1 MNQHGNAAPHTPLHR
16 RQVVT
21 GFAAIGGAALW
32 AATGGSGSAMATPT
46 AGRAVT
52 TASSAARWR
61 GTHSAN
67 GWPVVERAPEH
78 GIEGA
83 GGTRVSCLGGD
94 VATVLLH
101 LVRRYH
107 YEVRAIG
114 PRDVAGHTGE
124 RMIGPPYE
132 SNHLSGTAVTLFPA
146 LYPAGA
152 KGNVFPQDLAT
163 LRDILAELDGV
174 VAWGGDQKH
183 AKESHFQID
192 VGPGDKR
199 LAAVAARVGAWDRR
213 PGVGAGVVPDVF
225 ATRRRTRAR
234 DVRDRQNQQARQNQR
249 SR

>member
-1 MNQHGNAAPHTPLHR
+1 MNQHGNAVPHTPLHR
-16 RQVVT
+16 RQVVA

-32 AATGGSGSAMATPT
+32 SATGGTGSAVAAPT

-52 TASSAARWR
+52 TAPSAARWSSA
-61 GTHSAN
+61 HSAN

-78 GIEGA
+78 RVEGA

-114 PRDVAGHTGE
+114 PRDITGHTTD
-124 RMIGPPYE
+124 RVIGPPYE
-132 SNHLSGTAVTLFPA
+132 SNHLSATAITLFPD

-174 VAWGGDQKH
+174 VAWGGDRKH

-192 VGPGDKR
+192 VAPGDQN
-199 LAAVAARVGAWDRR
+199 LAEVAARVGAWDRR
-213 PGVGAGVVPDVF
+213 PGAGAGVVPDVF
-225 ATRRRTRAR
+225 ATGRRTRAR
-234 DVRDRQNQQARQNQR
+234 DVRDHQNQQARPNRR

>member
-1 MNQHGNAAPHTPLHR
+1 MNQHGNAAPHTSLHR
-16 RQVVT
+16 RQVVA

-32 AATGGSGSAMATPT
+32 AATGGTGSAMAAPT

-52 TASSAARWR
+52 TASSAARWS

-67 GWPVVERAPEH
+67 GWPVVERAPKH
-78 GIEGA
+78 RVEGA

-94 VATVLLH
+94 IATVLLH

-114 PRDVAGHTGE
+114 PRDVTGHTTD
-124 RMIGPPYE
+124 RAIGPPYE
-132 SNHLSGTAVTLFPA
+132 SNHLSGTAVAVFPT
-146 LYPAGA
+146 LYPVEA

-163 LRDILAELDGV
+163 IRDILAELDGV
-174 VAWGGDQKH
+174 VAWGGDQER

-192 VGPGDKR
+192 VAPGDKK
-199 LAAVAARVGAWDRR
+199 LAEVAARVRTWVPCSGA
-213 PGVGAGVVPDVF
+213 GAGVVPDVF
-225 ATRRRTRAR
+225 ATGRRTRAR
-234 DVRDRQNQQARQNQR
+234 EVRDRQNQQARQNRR

>member
-1 MNQHGNAAPHTPLHR
+1 MNQHRNDEPPASLHR
-16 RQVVT
+16 RRVVA
-21 GFAAIGGAALW
+21 GLAAIGGAALW
-32 AATGGSGSAMATPT
+32 SATGGTGAAVAAPT

-52 TASSAARWR
+52 TAPSATRWS
-61 GTHSAN
+61 GAHSAN

-78 GIEGA
+78 VVEGA

-94 VATVLLH
+94 IATVLLH

-114 PRDVAGHTGE
+114 PRDITGHTTE
-124 RMIGPPYE
+124 RVIGPPYE

-163 LRDILAELDGV
+163 LRDVLAELDGV
-174 VAWGGDQKH
+174 VAWGGDQEH

-192 VGPGDKR
+192 VAPGDRK
-199 LAAVAARVGAWDRR
+199 LAEVAARVRAWDAR
-213 PGVGAGVVPDVF
+213 PGAGAGVPPDVF
-225 ATRRRTRAR
+225 AIGRRTRAR
-234 DVRDRQNQQARQNQR
+234 GVRDHQNRQARQNRR

>member
-32 AATGGSGSAMATPT
+32 SAIGGTGSAVAAPT
-46 AGRAVT
+46 AGRAAT
-52 TASSAARWR
+52 TASSAARWS

-67 GWPVVERAPEH
+67 GWPVVERTPEH
-78 GIEGA
+78 RIGGA

-114 PRDVAGHTGE
+114 PRDVTGHTTD
-124 RMIGPPYE
+124 RVVGPPYE
-132 SNHLSGTAVTLFPA
+132 SNHLSGTAITLFLA
-146 LYPAGA
+146 LHPTGA
-152 KGNVFPQDLAT
+152 KGNVFPQALAT

-192 VGPGDKR
+192 VAPGDKK
-199 LAAVAARVGAWDRR
+199 LAEVAARVGAWDRR
-213 PGVGAGVVPDVF
+213 PGAGAGVVPDVF
-225 ATRRRTRAR
+225 APGRRTHAR
-234 DVRDRQNQQARQNQR
+234 DLRNRQNQQHRRNR
-249 SR
+249 